1 MKLAGALGY
10 LWALPT
16 TLLGLAVAGLSAAT
30 GGRLSCRAGVLE
42 SCGGWGARLLRSPL
56 FRAQAMALGHVIVA
70 IDEARLAEIREH
82 ELAHVRQA
90 ELWGPLFLPAYL
102 AASGWAVARGRHHYR
117 DNWFERDAE
126 RRATASALV
135 RSSALRPAPRAGC
148 AGGRGRSG

>member
-1 MKLAGALGY
+1 MKLAGALAY

-30 GGRLSCRAGVLE
+30 GGRLSLRAGVLE
-42 SCGGWGARLLRSPL
+42 SCGGWGARLLRSPP

-70 IDEARLAEIREH
+70 VDEARLAGIRSH

-90 ELWGPLFLPAYL
+90 ELWGPLFLPAYFV
-102 AASGWAVARGRHHYR
+102 AGGWAVARGRHHYH

-126 RRATASALV
+126 RRAMASTPF
-135 RSSALRPAPRAGC
+135 RPSPEG
-148 AGGRGRSG
+148 